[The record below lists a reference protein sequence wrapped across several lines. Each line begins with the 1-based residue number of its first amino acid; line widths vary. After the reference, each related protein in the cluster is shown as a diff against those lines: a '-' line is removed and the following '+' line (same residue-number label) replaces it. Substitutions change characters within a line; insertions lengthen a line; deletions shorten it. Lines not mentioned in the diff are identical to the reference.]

1 LLTFK
6 EPRNLD
12 SKESIQPAY
21 LLQIGLSYWP
31 ARLHRLVESI
41 LKRLQ
46 IRALHT
52 SMDPARAHHPAY
64 HPQSLQIKEAL
75 RARGVVPALLI
86 LPWPAAECD
95 NFERSRRAATTHAA
109 SLLRPAPTEMEFLD
123 INVKKDSSLLLHA
136 VHSPFY
142 WRILRRTILYS
153 GYKNTF
159 KKSAN
164 KRKLEFV
171 HE

>member
-1 LLTFK
+1 VDITTK
-6 EPRNLD
+6 NENENCGKHVYTI
-12 SKESIQPAY
+12 S
-21 LLQIGLSYWP
+21 G
-31 ARLHRLVESI
+31 
-41 LKRLQ
+41 
-46 IRALHT
+46 
-52 SMDPARAHHPAY
+52 
-64 HPQSLQIKEAL
+64 IK
-75 RARGVVPALLI
+75 
-86 LPWPAAECD
+86 
-95 NFERSRRAATTHAA
+95 F
-109 SLLRPAPTEMEFLD
+109 EFLD
-123 INVKKDSSLLLHA
+123 VNLSKDSSLLLHA